1 MKRVLFY
8 SSVSSKSLFLTQR
21 FYVFDIQILKESG
34 CEVILSNSIRDA
46 FYFWRYDFVF
56 AYFYRKSFFVALIA
70 KLFLRNT
77 YFTGGI
83 DDLDEHFAPPKR
95 YKIQR
100 LFFRLCY
107 WVSKSCIIVSDSDKR
122 NIIKIFRRKNKLR
135 KLFFSEHTIDV
146 QNFLRKSEVSKED
159 IFTSIV
165 WMGNE
170 GNVRRKG
177 VDTALKVFSLLRKEQ
192 PFCGYKFFIIG
203 KIGEGTS
210 YVKSLIS
217 QYGLQDEVVLTDE
230 ITEAEKI
237 ELLLK
242 SKYYFQ
248 LSLYEGFGLA
258 ALEALAAKN
267 VVIHSGKGGLSN
279 SMFLSGVYFNID
291 NDFEV
296 EYTQLRTSLSVYNRS
311 KLEEVSS
318 YIMVHYDNSRRKND
332 FLKIISEL
340 NN

>member
-1 MKRVLFY
+1 MI
-8 SSVSSKSLFLTQR
+8 
-21 FYVFDIQILKESG
+21 DIQILKDSG
-34 CEVILSNSIRDA
+34 CEVILSNSIKDA
-46 FYFWRYDFVF
+46 FYFWHYDFVF

-107 WVSKSCIIVSDSDKR
+107 WISKSCIIVSDSDKR
-122 NIIKIFRRKNKLR
+122 NVFKVFHRKNDLKKLVY
-135 KLFFSEHTIDV
+135 SEHTINV
-146 QNFLRKSEVSKED
+146 QNFLRKSEISKED

-177 VDTALKVFSLLRKEQ
+177 IDTALKVFSLLRKEQ
-192 PFCGYKFFIIG
+192 LFCGYKFFIIG
-203 KIGEGTS
+203 RIGEGTS

-217 QYGLQDEVVLTDE
+217 QYGLQNEVVLTGE
-230 ITEAEKI
+230 ITETEKI
-237 ELLLK
+237 ELLQK

-279 SMFLSGVYFNID
+279 SIFLSGVYFDID
-291 NDFEV
+291 NDFEA
-296 EYTQLRTSLSVYNRS
+296 EYNKLYASLSVYDGS
-311 KLEEVSS
+311 TLEEVSKCIIE
-318 YIMVHYDNSRRKND
+318 YYDNSRRKND